1 MAFSPSTAQVAVKF
15 SLAARLSFSLRVNII
30 IAAADTFPLF
40 YAFYILL
47 FSEPQQGNISSMCSS
62 SSASQ
67 QPAICC
73 VSEQAQAALARRAS
87 ETFFYCYFIYT
98 SPCFCLW
105 FLLFDYPNAANIFVL
120 LLCFSSRASSY
131 IFFLSSPLFS
141 TFLVERNFLS
151 AHLQPPFLCSIVV
164 VVASYIR
171 FAALGLAELGL
182 K

>member
-1 MAFSPSTAQVAVKF
+1 MAFSPSAAQVAVKF

-30 IAAADTFPLF
+30 IAAADTFPLV

-73 VSEQAQAALARRAS
+73 VSEQALAALARRAS
-87 ETFFYCYFIYT
+87 ETFFYCYFIYF
-98 SPCFCLW
+98 SSCLW
-105 FLLFDYPNAANIFVL
+105 FFLFDYPNAANIFVL
-120 LLCFSSRASSY
+120 LLCLSSRASSY
-131 IFFLSSPLFS
+131 IFFLSSTMIFS

-151 AHLQPPFLCSIVV
+151 AHLHPPFLCSIVV
-164 VVASYIR
+164 VVASYSR